1 MALMVLY
8 SRRRQGTRE
17 QCFMNT
23 CPNISFPQESTTK
36 GSAGASL
43 WEGFSRLSYQQRIA
57 HITELAGF
65 DQATIEALS
74 GRPITADV
82 SLAESCVE
90 NALGYFAVPLGVVAY
105 VLIDGWDVIVPMAVE
120 ETSIIAA
127 ASSAAKFF
135 YPHGGVTT
143 RTEGVLSIGQIQIPG
158 PENSQQVVETIA
170 ANQGF
175 LLAYA
180 NELAASLT
188 ARGGGVQRIEGRIL
202 PGMVVIHI
210 YVDTCDAMGANLINQ
225 LCEGLKPVIE
235 EVTGEEAGICILSN
249 LTDTRISY
257 ATVRARQIDRQ
268 LGQGIINAY
277 EFAAQDPYR
286 AATHNKGIL
295 NAVDAILLATG
306 NDWRAVEAG
315 AHAYAALT
323 GRYLPLSRWWM
334 EGDDL
339 FGEIRLPT
347 AVGTIGGMTKIHPTA
362 QACLK
367 MLGVQTACEL
377 GRICA
382 ALGLLQNFAA
392 LRALSTSGIVKGHM
406 NLHARNLAILAG
418 ANQEERSV
426 LVERLREELLHKKRL
441 TLTRAQAILSEIRN
455 SAVGEV
461 LLGKK

>member
-1 MALMVLY
+1 
-8 SRRRQGTRE
+8 
-17 QCFMNT
+17 MNT
-23 CPNISFPQESTTK
+23 RPNISSPQESTTRE
-36 GSAGASL
+36 SARAPL

-57 HITELAGF
+57 RIAELTGF
-65 DQATIEALS
+65 DRAAIEALS
-74 GRPITADV
+74 GRSTTADV
-82 SLAESCVE
+82 GLAESCVE

-105 VLIDGWDVIVPMAVE
+105 VLIDGRDVIVPMAVE

-158 PENSQQVVETIA
+158 PGNSQRVVETIA
-170 ANQGF
+170 ANQD
-175 LLAYA
+175 LLLSYA
-180 NELAASLT
+180 NELVASLI

-202 PGMVVIHI
+202 PGMVVVHV

-235 EVTGEEAGICILSN
+235 DVTGEEAGICILSN

-268 LGQGIINAY
+268 LGRGIINAY

-306 NDWRAVEAG
+306 NDWRAMEAG

-323 GRYLPLSRWWM
+323 GCYLPLSQWWM
-334 EGDDL
+334 DGDDL
-339 FGEIRLPT
+339 VGEIRLPT
-347 AVGTIGGMTKIHPTA
+347 AVGTVGGVTKIHPTA

-382 ALGLLQNFAA
+382 ALGLVQNFAA

-418 ANQEERSV
+418 ANQEEQSV
-426 LVERLREELLHKKRL
+426 LVEKLREELLHKKRL
-441 TLTRAQAILSEIRN
+441 TLTQAQIILSEIRN
-455 SAVGEV
+455 SAQ
-461 LLGKK
+461 LG